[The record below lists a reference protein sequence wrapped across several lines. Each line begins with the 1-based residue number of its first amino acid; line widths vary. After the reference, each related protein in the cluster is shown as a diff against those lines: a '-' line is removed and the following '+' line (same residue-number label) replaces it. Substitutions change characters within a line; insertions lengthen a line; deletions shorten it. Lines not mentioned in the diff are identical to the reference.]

1 MKNTFL
7 SEMKLRGFISQCTDL
22 EKLEK
27 ISLKKSIKAYK
38 TWGKKKFMGKEFMGQ
53 IRSTFLIKDKK
64 ILNEWRNVRVKE
76 HAKEVLKTLNSAVA
90 NAENNNNLDIDKLF
104 VKEAYVGKSLRM
116 KRFRPMSKGRAFQ
129 IIKPFSRLTLVLE
142 ERL

>member
-1 MKNTFL
+1 MSNKEVKAINKMIRT
-7 SEMKLRGFISQCTDL
+7 SSQKLNLI
-22 EKLEK
+22 
-27 ISLKKSIKAYK
+27 
-38 TWGKKKFMGKEFMGQ
+38 
-53 IRSTFLIKDKK
+53 IKDKK
-64 ILNEWRNVRVKE
+64 KKDINSAVNILKFSNKRVS
-76 HAKEVLKTLNSAVA
+76 KEVLKTLNSAIA

-142 ERL
+142 EAV

>member
-1 MKNTFL
+1 MSKEVKAINKMIRT
-7 SEMKLRGFISQCTDL
+7 SSQKLNLIVKDIRKKDINAALNILKFSNKRIS
-22 EKLEK
+22 
-27 ISLKKSIKAYK
+27 
-38 TWGKKKFMGKEFMGQ
+38 
-53 IRSTFLIKDKK
+53 
-64 ILNEWRNVRVKE
+64 
-76 HAKEVLKTLNSAVA
+76 KEVLKTLNSAVA

-142 ERL
+142 ERV

>member
-1 MKNTFL
+1 MSKEVKAINKMIRT
-7 SEMKLRGFISQCTDL
+7 SSQKLNLIVKDIRKKDINAAL
-22 EKLEK
+22 N
-27 ISLKKSIKAYK
+27 ILKFSNK
-38 TWGKKKFMGKEFMGQ
+38 
-53 IRSTFLIKDKK
+53 
-64 ILNEWRNVRVKE
+64 RVS
-76 HAKEVLKTLNSAVA
+76 KEVLKTLNSAVA

-142 ERL
+142 

>member
-1 MKNTFL
+1 MSKEVKAINKMIRT
-7 SEMKLRGFISQCTDL
+7 SSQKLNLIVKDIRKKDINAAL
-22 EKLEK
+22 N
-27 ISLKKSIKAYK
+27 ILKFSNK
-38 TWGKKKFMGKEFMGQ
+38 
-53 IRSTFLIKDKK
+53 
-64 ILNEWRNVRVKE
+64 RVS
-76 HAKEVLKTLNSAVA
+76 KEVLKTLNSAVA
-90 NAENNNNLDIDKLF
+90 NAQNNNNLHIDKLF

>member
-1 MKNTFL
+1 MSKEVKAINKMIRT
-7 SEMKLRGFISQCTDL
+7 SSQKLNLIVKDIRKKDINAAL
-22 EKLEK
+22 N
-27 ISLKKSIKAYK
+27 ILKFSNK
-38 TWGKKKFMGKEFMGQ
+38 
-53 IRSTFLIKDKK
+53 
-64 ILNEWRNVRVKE
+64 RVS
-76 HAKEVLKTLNSAVA
+76 KEVLKPLNSAVA

-142 ERL
+142 ERV

>member
-1 MKNTFL
+1 MSNKEVKAINKMIRT
-7 SEMKLRGFISQCTDL
+7 SSQ
-22 EKLEK
+22 K
-27 ISLKKSIKAYK
+27 INLI
-38 TWGKKKFMGKEFMGQ
+38 
-53 IRSTFLIKDKK
+53 IKDIRKK
-64 ILNEWRNVRVKE
+64 DINSAVNILKFSNKRVS
-76 HAKEVLKTLNSAVA
+76 KEVLKTLNSAIA

-142 ERL
+142 EAV

>member
-1 MKNTFL
+1 MPKEVKAINKMIRT
-7 SEMKLRGFISQCTDL
+7 SSQKLNLIVKDIRKKDINAAVN
-22 EKLEK
+22 
-27 ISLKKSIKAYK
+27 ILKFSNK
-38 TWGKKKFMGKEFMGQ
+38 
-53 IRSTFLIKDKK
+53 
-64 ILNEWRNVRVKE
+64 RVS
-76 HAKEVLKTLNSAVA
+76 KEVLKTLNSAVA

>member
-1 MKNTFL
+1 MGSKP
-7 SEMKLRGFISQCTDL
+7 
-22 EKLEK
+22 
-27 ISLKKSIKAYK
+27 SLNHQIKKYSSNNILVLCKSNSFDVARI
-38 TWGKKKFMGKEFMGQ
+38 GVAIRKKDINAALNILKFSNK
-53 IRSTFLIKDKK
+53 
-64 ILNEWRNVRVKE
+64 RVS
-76 HAKEVLKTLNSAVA
+76 KEVLKTLNSAVA

>member
-1 MKNTFL
+1 MSKEVKAINKMIRT
-7 SEMKLRGFISQCTDL
+7 SSQKLNLIVKDIRKKDINAAL
-22 EKLEK
+22 N
-27 ISLKKSIKAYK
+27 ILKFSNK
-38 TWGKKKFMGKEFMGQ
+38 
-53 IRSTFLIKDKK
+53 
-64 ILNEWRNVRVKE
+64 RVSKG
-76 HAKEVLKTLNSAVA
+76 VLKTLNSAVA

>member
-1 MKNTFL
+1 MIVKDIRKKDINAAL
-7 SEMKLRGFISQCTDL
+7 NI
-22 EKLEK
+22 
-27 ISLKKSIKAYK
+27 LKFSNK
-38 TWGKKKFMGKEFMGQ
+38 
-53 IRSTFLIKDKK
+53 
-64 ILNEWRNVRVKE
+64 RVS
-76 HAKEVLKTLNSAVA
+76 KEVLKTLNSAVA

>member
-1 MKNTFL
+1 MSKEVKAINKMIRT
-7 SEMKLRGFISQCTDL
+7 SSQKLNLIVKDIRKKDINAAL
-22 EKLEK
+22 N
-27 ISLKKSIKAYK
+27 ILKFPNK
-38 TWGKKKFMGKEFMGQ
+38 
-53 IRSTFLIKDKK
+53 
-64 ILNEWRNVRVKE
+64 RVS
-76 HAKEVLKTLNSAVA
+76 KEVLKTLNSAVA

-142 ERL
+142 ERV

>member
-1 MKNTFL
+1 MAKEVKAINKMIRT
-7 SEMKLRGFISQCTDL
+7 SSQKLNLIVKDIRKKDINAAL
-22 EKLEK
+22 N
-27 ISLKKSIKAYK
+27 ILKFSNK
-38 TWGKKKFMGKEFMGQ
+38 
-53 IRSTFLIKDKK
+53 
-64 ILNEWRNVRVKE
+64 RVS
-76 HAKEVLKTLNSAVA
+76 KEVLKTLNSAVA

-129 IIKPFSRLTLVLE
+129 IIKPFTRLTLVLE

>member
-1 MKNTFL
+1 MSKEVKAINKMIRT
-7 SEMKLRGFISQCTDL
+7 SSQKLNLIVKDIRKKDMNAALNI
-22 EKLEK
+22 
-27 ISLKKSIKAYK
+27 LKFSNK
-38 TWGKKKFMGKEFMGQ
+38 
-53 IRSTFLIKDKK
+53 
-64 ILNEWRNVRVKE
+64 RVS
-76 HAKEVLKTLNSAVA
+76 KEVLKTLNSAVA

>member
-1 MKNTFL
+1 MSKEVKAINKMIRT
-7 SEMKLRGFISQCTDL
+7 STQKLNLIVKDIRKKDINAAL
-22 EKLEK
+22 N
-27 ISLKKSIKAYK
+27 ILKFSNK
-38 TWGKKKFMGKEFMGQ
+38 
-53 IRSTFLIKDKK
+53 
-64 ILNEWRNVRVKE
+64 RVS
-76 HAKEVLKTLNSAVA
+76 KEVLKTLNSAVA

-142 ERL
+142 EKL

>member
-1 MKNTFL
+1 MSKEVKAINKMIRT
-7 SEMKLRGFISQCTDL
+7 SSQKLNLIVKDIRKKDINAAL
-22 EKLEK
+22 N
-27 ISLKKSIKAYK
+27 ILKFSNK
-38 TWGKKKFMGKEFMGQ
+38 
-53 IRSTFLIKDKK
+53 
-64 ILNEWRNVRVKE
+64 RVS
-76 HAKEVLKTLNSAVA
+76 KEVLKTLNSAVA
-90 NAENNNNLDIDKLF
+90 NEENNNNLDIDKLF